1 MNVDCPYG
9 EIQKQGQRTWIH
21 CKKSGMSC
29 MFQRYCVHK
38 KCVVFSTQASQCKL
52 RTDG

>member
-1 MNVDCPYG
+1 MSIDCPYG
-9 EIQKQGQRTWIH
+9 EIKKQGQRTWIH
-21 CKKSGMSC
+21 CNKSGMSC

-52 RTDG
+52 RTNG